1 MISSLISRASAT
13 LLLLG
18 GLALVFAPDVLL
30 PALVPGFP
38 ATGAW
43 LGQVLGAAWLGL
55 AGLNWLSRS
64 TLLGG
69 IYGRP
74 VVYTNLVTHVTGALA
89 LLRVCLAPG
98 APPLLWYV
106 AAPSLALA
114 AAYAALMFRGP
125 FDPLQAP

>member
-1 MISSLISRASAT
+1 MISSLISRVSAT

-18 GLALVFAPDVLL
+18 GLTLLFAPD
-30 PALVPGFP
+30 AL
-38 ATGAW
+38 
-43 LGQVLGAAWLGL
+43 L

-69 IYGRP
+69 IHGRP
-74 VVYTNLVTHVTGALA
+74 VVNTNLVTHVTGALV
-89 LLRVCLAPG
+89 LLRVCPAPG
-98 APPLLWYV
+98 APPLLWCV